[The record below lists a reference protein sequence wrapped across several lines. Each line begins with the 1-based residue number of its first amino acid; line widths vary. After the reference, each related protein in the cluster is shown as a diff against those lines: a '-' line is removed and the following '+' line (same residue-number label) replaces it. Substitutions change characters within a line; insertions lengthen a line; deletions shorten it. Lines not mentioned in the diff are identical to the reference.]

1 MPAAPTSWAKT
12 KAISACAWRATTTPC
27 ASTTVRAGGYATKNH
42 DMGLYFINDPDDYWI
57 EVLPVK

>member
-1 MPAAPTSWAKT
+1 MCIRDSYD
-12 KAISACAWRATTTPC
+12 
-27 ASTTVRAGGYATKNH
+27 TVREYHRSRGWVCYENH